1 MTGGGQGLESPHLFP
16 IGTGRDPTQDPT
28 PSMSDPEVNE
38 EESAE
43 LEALSGQPFGKRLA
57 YYAKKSGP
65 GWLQAAIT
73 LGGGSLAGALFLGVI
88 MEYNLMWLQPLAMI
102 LGVIMLS
109 AIAYVT
115 LSSGQRPFGAIKKHV
130 SPVLGWAWLIAA
142 MMANMVWCLPQFA
155 LGTGAIQQ
163 NLFPKFFTGT
173 DPQKYAVG
181 VVLLILAALV
191 VRAYDR
197 DSKGVRIFEGILKTM
212 VGIVVISFFLVVAK
226 LTASGALEWGK
237 IFAGF
242 VPNLSYFTEPAPV
255 IQAAID
261 ATGDSAATWTEMIG
275 GIQTDKIIAAFGT
288 AVGINMTFL
297 LPYSMIRKG
306 WGKSHRGL
314 AIFDLFTGLLVP
326 FVIATA
332 CIVIAAGSQFHGK
345 WDDILNEDGTVVEG
359 KEKGF
364 SSVAGNFVK
373 KANPEAFAGLD
384 KEAAAAKSAELQDA
398 LPLEDRKL
406 AAMLVDRKDRDLALA
421 LSSLAGEG
429 WGRIIFGIGVLGMA
443 ISTIIILMLINGF
456 CLCEALGRPGDRK
469 LHFIGSLI
477 PGFVGL
483 SFPALW
489 KGDSLAA
496 LAVPTSVI
504 GFSLLPIAYFTFLLL
519 MNSKSLLGEN
529 MPKGGKRIGWN
540 VAMIIATGAATIGSI
555 WAMKDRKFGDFPF
568 GYVGIGVLVL
578 LFLLGVI
585 GFLSKNKKAA

>member
-1 MTGGGQGLESPHLFP
+1 MSEH
-16 IGTGRDPTQDPT
+16 T
-28 PSMSDPEVNE
+28 PNE
-38 EESAE
+38 QESAE
-43 LEALSGQPFGKRLA
+43 LEALHGEPLSKRLS
-57 YYAKKSGP
+57 YYAKKTGP

-88 MEYNLMWLQPLAMI
+88 LEYNLMWLQPIAMI

-115 LSSGQRPFGAIKKHV
+115 LSSGQRPFAAIKQHV

-163 NLFPKFFTGT
+163 NLFPQLFSGT
-173 DPQKYAVG
+173 DAQKYMVG
-181 VVLLILAALV
+181 AVLLILAALV

-197 DSKGVRIFEGILKTM
+197 DSKGVRVFEGILKGM

-226 LTASGALEWGK
+226 LTTSGALEWGK

-242 VPNLSYFTEPAPV
+242 IPNFSYFSEPAPA
-255 IQAAID
+255 IQAAVD
-261 ATGDSAATWTEMIG
+261 ATGDSGSTWKEMIG

-297 LPYSMIRKG
+297 LPYSMLRKG

-314 AIFDLFTGLLVP
+314 AIFDLSTGLVIP
-326 FVIATA
+326 FIIATA

-345 WDDILNEDGTVVEG
+345 WDDILEADGTVIEG

-364 SSVAGNFVK
+364 FGVADNFIK
-373 KANPEAFAGLD
+373 SANPGALDGLD
-384 KEAAAAKSAELQDA
+384 EEATTAKMTELRDG
-398 LPLEDRKL
+398 LSLEDRKL

-456 CLCEALGRPGDRK
+456 CLCEALGRPGDRN

-477 PGFVGL
+477 PGFVGIC
-483 SFPALW
+483 FPILW

-519 MNSKSLLGEN
+519 MNSRTLLGDHL
-529 MPKGGKRIGWN
+529 PKGGKRIAWN
-540 VAMIIATGAATIGSI
+540 VAMIIATAAATIGSI

-568 GYVGIGVLVL
+568 GKYGIGILIL
-578 LFLLGVI
+578 LFLIGVI
-585 GFLSKNKKAA
+585 GFISKSRKNA